1 MIYPKIFY
9 IPLGSF
15 CYPKMII
22 RETGR
27 EYSESLPFDFNS
39 SPHLSGITN
48 ILKEL
53 YETGKYNIELKE
65 ILWKYNGN
73 ELAISEKNNIYLVH
87 FFKEHDLIKNL
98 SENEYP
104 ASINNLKIDI
114 LNDIKNKFDKR
125 FERLYKLLNDENNI
139 LCFLRI
145 ENYDNPN
152 YHNELIDFTEILSKF
167 KNPNKFLIYSQNL
180 IDEKLHF
187 DNFKALNYEY
197 KIPIFFYKFYFY
209 DLIMIN
215 NKDIFIDLLNT
226 FEYLINSDNII
237 NIKANDII
245 EKYYIDKEKLKIYK
259 LTNIN
264 FNSNY
269 YINEDEILYINNVIS
284 GYDKYI
290 KSENFYIKE

>member
-1 MIYPKIFY
+1 
-9 IPLGSF
+9 
-15 CYPKMII
+15 MII

-48 ILKEL
+48 ILNEL

-65 ILWKYNGN
+65 ILWKYNGD

-87 FFKEHDLIKNL
+87 FFKEKDLIKNL
-98 SENEYP
+98 NEHEYP

-114 LNDIKNKFDKR
+114 VEDIKNKFNKR

-145 ENYDNPN
+145 ENYDNPG
-152 YHNELIDFTEILSKF
+152 YHNELNNLTEILSKF

-187 DNFKALNYEY
+187 NNSRALNYDY
-197 KIPIFFYKFYFY
+197 KIPIFFYKYYFY
-209 DLIMIN
+209 DKIMIN
-215 NKDIFIDLLNT
+215 NKDIFINLLNT
-226 FEYLINSDNII
+226 FEYLINSENILNISI
-237 NIKANDII
+237 NNVI
-245 EKYYIDKEKLKIYK
+245 EKYYIDKEKSIIYK
-259 LTNIN
+259 LTNL
-264 FNSNY
+264 NY
-269 YINEDEILYINNVIS
+269 YANYFIGDDEILYINNVIF

-290 KSENFYIKE
+290 KNEYIYVKE

>member
-1 MIYPKIFY
+1 
-9 IPLGSF
+9 
-15 CYPKMII
+15 MII

-48 ILKEL
+48 ILNEL

-65 ILWKYNGN
+65 ILWKYNGD

-87 FFKEHDLIKNL
+87 FFKEKDLIKNL
-98 SENEYP
+98 TEHEYP

-114 LNDIKNKFDKR
+114 VEDIKNKFNKR

-145 ENYDNPN
+145 ENYDNPG
-152 YHNELIDFTEILSKF
+152 YQNELNDLTEILAKF

-187 DNFKALNYEY
+187 DNSRSLNYDY
-197 KIPIFFYKFYFY
+197 KIPIFFYKYYFY
-209 DLIMIN
+209 DKIMIN

-226 FEYLINSDNII
+226 FEYLINSENILNICI
-237 NIKANDII
+237 NNVI
-245 EKYYIDKEKLKIYK
+245 EKYYIDKEKSIIYK
-259 LTNIN
+259 LTNL
-264 FNSNY
+264 NY
-269 YINEDEILYINNVIS
+269 YANYFIGNDEILYINNVIS

-290 KSENFYIKE
+290 KNENIYVKE